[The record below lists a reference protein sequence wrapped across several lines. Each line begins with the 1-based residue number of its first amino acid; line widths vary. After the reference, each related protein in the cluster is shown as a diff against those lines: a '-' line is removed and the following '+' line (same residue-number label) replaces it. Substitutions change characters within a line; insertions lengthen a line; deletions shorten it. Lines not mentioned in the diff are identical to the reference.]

1 MKNQRKRLLA
11 LVAMVLACIMV
22 LPVFSGCAKEEK
34 APTTTAEEAFK
45 EENDTAVPSTTTKV
59 PVATKSNPNA
69 ESLQSTPNKGGN
81 TKVTSGTTSVKSK
94 YSAEQEALLNKEL
107 KTTATPQERRDYAEA
122 YMRAMQTNLWI
133 LQDRPDTQ
141 VSTASGEKTYYLH
154 DYADEASWKAAFEG
168 KDLKTPD
175 NYDYKVADGKTYSFQ
190 LRSGVT
196 YRGLPFS
203 RAAAGLENFN
213 LFVKSRDEQ
222 GVGLVDTRFDTY
234 YLYGAPGIIGN
245 TPLAALTYAWNT
257 VSYTTYSADGNSTL
271 TPQNG
276 YCFVEGLKFPEMDPE
291 DLEALQKPSIPDPSG
306 KLVGSVILQKLS
318 PTLQDASLDNDTDD
332 IVAFNGEQGMYAA
345 YANLQKAD
353 GVIRNDGSNADD
365 SKMIVTVNVVKNP
378 NGEINGDESYVTVLA
393 QTTKIVDLKDADG
406 NPVLD
411 AKGNQIRTF
420 SEVDA
425 KYSFKELF
433 DGNYIPVT
441 VPELLYQSVD
451 DGGASVRDP
460 NEAYAARKTA
470 SYLYTGVLGASRR
483 VLWVNAVLTD
493 KAGNVV
499 FDNLC
504 FAERGDVKTYT
515 KGATTEPGRYI
526 FDMAKLDDSQEKVV
540 SLGDDVVAGSKLEP
554 GDYHYK
560 ITARMITG
568 EELVARE
575 FDFTVEPPEDK

>member
-22 LPVFSGCAKEEK
+22 LPVFSGCAKEEE

-45 EENDTAVPSTTTKV
+45 EETATAVPSTTTKV

-81 TKVTSGTTSVKSK
+81 KKVTSGTTSVKSK
-94 YSAEQEALLNKEL
+94 YSEEQEALLNKEL
-107 KTTATPQERRDYAEA
+107 KATATPQERRDYAEA
-122 YMRAMQTNLWI
+122 YMRAMQTNLWT
-133 LQDRPDTQ
+133 LQERPDTQ
-141 VSTASGEKTYYLH
+141 VSTSSGEKTYYLH
-154 DYADEASWKAAFEG
+154 DYADEASWKAVFEG
-168 KDLKTPD
+168 LSLKTPD
-175 NYDYKVADGKTYSFQ
+175 NYDYKVSTEKTYSFE
-190 LRSGVT
+190 LRTGRT
-196 YRGLPFS
+196 YRGLPYS
-203 RAAAGLENFN
+203 RGASGLESFN

-234 YLYGAPGIIGN
+234 YLYGGPGLIGN
-245 TPLAALTYAWNT
+245 NPATALAYAWNT
-257 VSYTTYSADGNSTL
+257 VSYTTYTGDNAATFV
-271 TPQNG
+271 PQNG
-276 YCFVEGLKFPEMDPE
+276 YCYVEGLKFPEMKQE

-318 PTLQDASLDNDTDD
+318 PLLQDATLDNDTDD
-332 IVAFNGEQGMYAA
+332 IVKHNGEEGMYAA

-353 GVIRNDGSNADD
+353 GLVREDNTYNE
-365 SKMIVTVNVVKNP
+365 SKMVVSVNVVKTP
-378 NGEINGDESYVTVLA
+378 DGKIDGKESYVTVLA
-393 QTTKIVDLKDADG
+393 QTTKIVDLMDADG

-425 KYSFKELF
+425 KYTFEDLYK
-433 DGNYIPVT
+433 GNFIPVT
-441 VPELLYQSVD
+441 VPELLYESVD

-483 VLWVNAVLTD
+483 VLWCNAVLTD
-493 KAGNVV
+493 EAGNEI
-499 FDNLC
+499 FNNIA

-515 KGATTEPGRYI
+515 KGATTEPGRYT
-526 FDMAKLDDSQEKVV
+526 FDMGKFDDTMEKVV

-554 GDYHYK
+554 GNYHYK

-575 FDFTVEPPEDK
+575 FDFTVKPPEDK